1 MIDLYR
7 LPSTKRW
14 LTECLERYGIQ
25 LREPVILW
33 LSVQRTNCSESRPR
47 NSGRWTRNRHE
58 TQRDRL
64 FDIEDPDDAGEQSE
78 TWLSRLRCT
87 LTGPAQIHGVGGGP
101 RSCVL
106 RMMNVSTM
114 SL

>member
-33 LSVQRTNCSESRPR
+33 LSVQGTNCSESRPR
-47 NSGRWTRNRHE
+47 NWARSNNSLAVLPNRVFIRAR
-58 TQRDRL
+58 Q
-64 FDIEDPDDAGEQSE
+64 
-78 TWLSRLRCT
+78 
-87 LTGPAQIHGVGGGP
+87 P
-101 RSCVL
+101 REIGS
-106 RMMNVSTM
+106 
-114 SL
+114 